1 MEGVFETDY
10 VEEAIEV
17 AYAISKSYITRSHLM
32 SILSIAILIFIVL
45 ESLNV
50 LTLYFNPGS
59 QLGNGVGVFNAW
71 EKSKTDPEI
80 HQFVRY
86 LVFWVAG
93 TKLIF
98 IALLLVI
105 LFTAGESTQ
114 LLTVVAMIA
123 SISSFFWRLFPII
136 KSLDKADHIT
146 PQGYSRTL
154 GMMIVGFI
162 GLFAIALVWS
172 LISM

>member
-1 MEGVFETDY
+1 
-10 VEEAIEV
+10 
-17 AYAISKSYITRSHLM
+17 M
-32 SILSIAILIFIVL
+32 SILSIAIIIFIVL

-59 QLGNGVGVFNAW
+59 QIGNGIGVFNAW
-71 EKSKTDPEI
+71 EKSKADPEM
-80 HQFVRY
+80 HQFIRY
-86 LVFWVAG
+86 LVYWVAG
-93 TKLIF
+93 TKMIF

-105 LFTAGESTQ
+105 LFTTGESTQ

-136 KSLDKADHIT
+136 KSLDKADNIT
-146 PQGYSRTL
+146 PRGYSKTL
-154 GMMIVGFI
+154 GLMIASFM
-162 GLFAIALVWS
+162 GLFAVALVWS